1 MSETEK
7 LTPLMTILTKFYNV
21 NQTVLQGLEK
31 EYGEL
36 SEEDKKFLNDRITV
50 LLDFHDRYS
59 SERENYPELTRQLY
73 RLQVNALRVFLQ
85 EKIKQIEASKPE
97 GSQVDKTALLRAVN
111 DILEKE
117 INEPK
122 IIKGT
127 AQSESTLTNE
137 QQNNKIQE
145 EAKKIADGLVGEQ
158 NKLAQDQILKL
169 GLEKEELQKSLDE
182 AIKSDETDDAEYEKQ
197 INDQTNTIND
207 QSQRIKVLE
216 KDVEDHSAHKDNI
229 LKALGQ
235 ITGSPVSAISK
246 ATAPPGATAPTTEQ
260 TKLPTAPVV
269 DKAAADKAAADKA
282 AADKAAA
289 DKASADKAAADK
301 AAADKAAADKAA
313 ADKAATTTA
322 TTATTVPTIDP
333 AQKQEKQVIDKIITD
348 LPQPNV
354 QEQIS
359 ETEEETLDNIT
370 ADDELNIPEGANSGQ
385 IASLLGDKMGQIKRN
400 QSVQRGGAEQVAV
413 QSNVDLLPTD
423 PYESLD
429 KNDDYFEINKNKLDL
444 LADSQWFNTD
454 TILQIIGLLSDPELF
469 KEFHGRLYKSGM
481 KEFIDLFF
489 VDVNRYIESKGNKIQ
504 NNDAIYTYL
513 ENKVD
518 LKTQDLIV
526 SNLRTI
532 IERDTYH
539 YNNLIPE
546 NTTNKMFIY
555 TAIIIL
561 SNEEAWFISQNQE
574 NATGYYKLFIEIR
587 QKISTLVDQFEKVL
601 KSQKGPVR
609 EIYEKFLYKRNKVFT
624 FIKERNDNINIGQNP
639 RFEISTLPHDSK
651 SLKIKYM
658 NVDGQVNGNVNEKKN
673 SLKKKME
680 QENKVQEEYVLGP
693 FNGVF
698 LANRKLNNR
707 QIAEQIHEPIF
718 EKIFRLN
725 EDFCMIGYGQSGSG
739 KTSTLI
745 YYDREEED
753 GIVTEL
759 CNLPDF
765 VNQVEQINMA
775 LTNIYLVH
783 GSGVEKM
790 SSFKDEF
797 YKTVPIKL
805 GAKEPVFIYGQAIRP
820 GKPPKQMWYM
830 EEDGKIESVG
840 AYIAKAFDKREVEP
854 TPNNPNSSRSH
865 VVITLFL
872 KLKNGTT
879 RRLIVCDLAGVEN
892 VFACESNTE
901 IVKFSE
907 QYQRSNQYGEKGK
920 QPIKFDR
927 YSCDQ
932 EEVPGLSVR
941 ESKLYDSLQPDAKK
955 LSNDYNYSA
964 KSVEAN
970 KVSVCPKTKKGK
982 QRGGDGCIAEGSV
995 ISGCST
1001 GFLFQNLHNG
1011 NSSTELWDDFKFKV
1025 KQLMEPFLLSYKL
1038 TQIAKMYVKVDS
1050 KNKRKIADLGEKYK
1064 NIYQEVK
1071 VHNYRLYP
1079 GVPTG
1084 KPYYNGQVV
1093 LYGKDPA
1100 VDLATIDK
1108 VVDNKAFGPIILDS
1122 KHDAYCEEK
1131 KTNPK
1136 AKEEKS
1142 VISKMKIPTLS
1153 KEQMSVTDEEGNILW
1168 STTNESAYDLYQQIL
1183 CEEYRIEALKY
1194 NCILRRNE
1202 GFMINKSLYDLRQD
1216 VKTIIMNTLQ
1226 PLPNAEGKSY
1236 MPMFWDKLVLPYCR
1250 NLNVDDEVLLKY
1262 YSDPKP
1268 EPTPL
1273 GSKILKV
1280 METDFNN
1287 FNQKPTGDFLD
1298 IESFRSMNFGVFTV
1312 INTTNNERTNN
1323 PPTPPYLNINRL
1335 KYYALVNF
1343 NADILKNEILDLALN
1358 KMKTYTYYTNNNK
1371 DYEKYLSELEN
1382 NSNLEGKSDS
1392 ILISMGKSLIDL
1404 IETANPSTLI
1414 GSLESTLIIQNI
1426 TYDELT
1432 CFRDSKRESL
1442 LEKFSPIGVKP
1453 FQTAN
1458 SFKNKY
1464 LKYKKKYMIELKKLG
1479 KI

>member
-7 LTPLMTILTKFYNV
+7 LTPLMTILTKFYSV

-31 EYGEL
+31 EYSEL
-36 SEEDKKFLNDRITV
+36 SEQDKKFLNDRITV
-50 LLDFHDRYS
+50 LLDFHERYS
-59 SERENYPELTRQLY
+59 SERENYPELTKQLY

-127 AQSESTLTNE
+127 TKSEPTLTNE
-137 QQNNKIQE
+137 QQNKKIQE

-158 NKLAQDQILKL
+158 NKLAQDKIVKL
-169 GLEKEELQKSLDE
+169 GVEKEELQKSLDE
-182 AIKSDETDDAEYEKQ
+182 AIKSDEADDAEYEKQ
-197 INDQTNTIND
+197 INDQTKTIND

-260 TKLPTAPVV
+260 TKSPTAPVV
-269 DKAAADKAAADKA
+269 DKSAADKAASDKAAADKAAADKA
-282 AADKAAA
+282 AADKAA
-289 DKASADKAAADK
+289 SDKAAADK
-301 AAADKAAADKAA
+301 AASDKAAAEKEKTTTTTTDPSTAPA
-313 ADKAATTTA
+313 PAPVQDTTTA
-322 TTATTVPTIDP
+322 PAQAPAPTTAP
-333 AQKQEKQVIDKIITD
+333 AQQQEKQVIDKIITD
-348 LPQPNV
+348 QPKLEDQV
-354 QEQIS
+354 S
-359 ETEEETLDNIT
+359 ETEEETLDNIG
-370 ADDELNIPEGANSGQ
+370 DEDQLVIPEGSNSGQ
-385 IASLLGDKMGQIKRN
+385 IASLLGDVMNNVPRN
-400 QSVQRGGAEQVAV
+400 QMIQAGGAEQVAV
-413 QSNVDLLPTD
+413 QSNVDQFPTD
-423 PYESLD
+423 PYSSFDQDE
-429 KNDDYFEINKNKLDL
+429 YYQINKNKVDL
-444 LADSQWFNTD
+444 LADSQFYNTD
-454 TILQIIGLLSDPELF
+454 IILQIIGLLSDPQLF
-469 KEFHGRLYKSGM
+469 KEFHARLYKSGM

-489 VDVNRYIESKGNKIQ
+489 VDINRYLESKGNKIQ

-513 ENKVD
+513 QNRVD

-546 NTTNKMFIY
+546 NTTNKIFIY

-574 NATGYYKLFIEIR
+574 NATGYYKLFREIR

-609 EIYEKFLYKRNKVFT
+609 EIYEKLLYKRNKVFT

-639 RFEISTLPHDSK
+639 RFEISTLPHDNK

-658 NVDGQVNGNVNEKKN
+658 NVDGQVKGNVNEKKN

-718 EKIFRLN
+718 EKIFTSN

-745 YYDREEED
+745 YYDKEEED

-759 CNLPDF
+759 CNLPGF

-775 LTNIYLVH
+775 LTNIYLIH

-797 YKTVPIKL
+797 YKTVPIRL

-830 EEDGKIESVG
+830 EENGNIESVG

-907 QYQRSNQYGEKGK
+907 QYERSNQYGEKGK

-941 ESKLYDSLQPDAKK
+941 ESKLYDSNQPNAKK
-955 LSNDYNYSA
+955 LLDDYNYST
-964 KSVEAN
+964 KSVEAS
-970 KVSVCPKTKKGK
+970 KVSVCPTNKKGK
-982 QRGGDGCIAEGSV
+982 LKGGDGCTAEGSV

-1011 NSSTELWDDFKFKV
+1011 NSSTELWDDFKLKV

-1038 TQIAKMYVKVDS
+1038 TQIAKMYVKIKDS
-1050 KNKRKIADLGEKYK
+1050 KDSKTKKRIADLRKKYED
-1064 NIYQEVK
+1064 IYQEVR
-1071 VHNYRLYP
+1071 VHNYKLYP

-1084 KPYYNGQVV
+1084 KKTLANESVV
-1093 LYGKDPA
+1093 LYWKDPA
-1100 VDLATIDK
+1100 VDYKTIDDAIGK
-1108 VVDNKAFGPIILDS
+1108 SFKSIILDS

-1131 KTNPK
+1131 KTNPR

-1142 VISKMKIPTLS
+1142 VISKMKVPTLT
-1153 KEQMSVTDEEGNILW
+1153 KEQMSVTDAEGNTLW

-1202 GFMINKSLYDLRQD
+1202 GFMINKSLYDLRKD

-1268 EPTPL
+1268 EPTQL

-1298 IESFRSMNFGVFTV
+1298 VESFRSMNFGVFTV

-1335 KYYALVNF
+1335 KYYTLVNF
-1343 NADILKNEILDLALN
+1343 NADILKNEILDLAL
-1358 KMKTYTYYTNNNK
+1358 Y
-1371 DYEKYLSELEN
+1371 
-1382 NSNLEGKSDS
+1382 
-1392 ILISMGKSLIDL
+1392 
-1404 IETANPSTLI
+1404 
-1414 GSLESTLIIQNI
+1414 
-1426 TYDELT
+1426 
-1432 CFRDSKRESL
+1432 
-1442 LEKFSPIGVKP
+1442 
-1453 FQTAN
+1453 
-1458 SFKNKY
+1458 
-1464 LKYKKKYMIELKKLG
+1464 
-1479 KI
+1479 